1 MHALKYL
8 FVGTFLAASAQHL
21 AADEYSKSKVDARAV
36 IERWQRVA
44 VDVKSRQAT
53 TSDLAQRL
61 VVAAQQDVASKAMAA
76 ALVGSPWAQL
86 KDQEKADLS
95 QLVGKLFA
103 RFIARAL
110 RGPMEPSGAIS
121 DTQLKHFLSKGVF
134 TPVHAACVELFAI
147 NCWGF
152 NAATL
157 WKPSSGTS
165 VAIDYLV
172 LVSDN
177 DDKWYIVD
185 AKVNGIGFLE
195 MYRFQFKQT
204 FEGGGIANLLIEL
217 NRALARPLE

>member
-1 MHALKYL
+1 MRALKYL
-8 FVGTFLAASAQHL
+8 FFGTFLAASAQHL

-44 VDVKSRQAT
+44 VDAKSRQAT

-61 VVAAQQDVASKAMAA
+61 VAAQQDVASKAMAA

-86 KDQEKADLS
+86 RDKEKAELS

-103 RFIARAL
+103 RFIAGAL
-110 RGPMEPSGAIS
+110 SGPMEPSGAIS

-134 TPVHAACVELFAI
+134 KPVDAACVELFAI

-185 AKVNGIGFLE
+185 AKSNGIGFFE
-195 MYRFQFKQT
+195 TYRFQFKET
-204 FEGGGIANLLIEL
+204 FEGGGIAKLLIEL
-217 NRALARPLE
+217 NRTLARPLE